1 MFKTAAFL
9 SLGCKVNSY
18 ETAALTEM
26 FRNEGFKIVPF
37 LEAADVYIINTC
49 TVTHVADHKSR
60 QMLHRARRKN
70 PGAIIA
76 AVGCYVECQEE
87 ILREAAVDIYT
98 GNKNKREILALVKE
112 EINKREGRIDEREN
126 SETDKKESRIVE
138 KGKKE
143 NTQINKKN
151 KGKIN
156 NKKSPDNF
164 SSSDRLK
171 NIYRN
176 GRQDFEELPTGIP
189 NEKTRVFL
197 KIQDGCNRFCSYCII
212 PYARGPVRSRK
223 KENILNEI
231 RELAKKGYKEFVFTG
246 IHLTSYG
253 IENGEEL
260 CGILEAADKIFGVER
275 IRLGS
280 LEPTFITVE
289 NVKRMAGLSHI
300 CPHFH
305 LSLQSGCRE
314 TLKRMNR
321 KYTPDEFYECAGIL
335 RRAFENPA
343 ITTDIIVGFPGE
355 TEEEFK
361 ESLSFAEKTGFSSMH
376 VFKYSK
382 REGTPAAGFEGQV
395 PEEVK
400 NLRSDI
406 MLSAEEKMRLHYQK
420 SLLGKVEK
428 VLFEEKTN
436 IGGIEFWTGLT
447 ERYQKVFVPVG
458 EDREHREGSGILN
471 NILDVKLI
479 KPGEGGIVGDF
490 RR

>member
-37 LEAADVYIINTC
+37 SEAADVYIINTC

-112 EINKREGRIDEREN
+112 EINKREGRTAESEN
-126 SETDKKESRIVE
+126 SEIKE
-138 KGKKE
+138 
-143 NTQINKKN
+143 KN

-156 NKKSPDNF
+156 NEKSPDNL

-171 NIYRN
+171 KIYRN

-321 KYTPDEFYECAGIL
+321 KYTPEEFYESAGIL

-406 MLSAEEKMRLHYQK
+406 MLSAEEKMRHHYQE

-436 IGGIEFWTGLT
+436 IGGLEFWTGLT

-458 EDREHREGSGILN
+458 EKEHREGSGILN
-471 NILDVKLI
+471 NILEVKLI
-479 KPGEGGIVGDF
+479 KPGEGGIVGLF
-490 RR
+490 QG

>member
-37 LEAADVYIINTC
+37 SEAADVYIINTC

-112 EINKREGRIDEREN
+112 EINKREGRIAEKEN
-126 SETDKKESRIVE
+126 SEIKE
-138 KGKKE
+138 
-143 NTQINKKN
+143 KN

-156 NKKSPDNF
+156 NEKSPDNL

-171 NIYRN
+171 NIYRS

-260 CGILEAADKIFGVER
+260 CGILEAADKILGVER

-305 LSLQSGCRE
+305 LSLQSGSKE

-321 KYTPDEFYECAGIL
+321 KYTPEEFYECVGIL
-335 RRAFENPA
+335 RHAFENPA

-361 ESLSFAEKTGFSSMH
+361 ESLSFVEKVGFSSMH

-382 REGTPAAGFEGQV
+382 REGTPAAGFKGQV
-395 PEEVK
+395 SEEVK

-406 MLSAEEKMRLHYQK
+406 MLSAEEKMRHYYQE
-420 SLLGKVEK
+420 SLLGKVEE

-436 IGGIEFWTGLT
+436 IGGLEFWTGLT

-458 EDREHREGSGILN
+458 EDEEHRDCSEILN
-471 NILDVKLI
+471 NILEVKLI
-479 KPGEGGIVGDF
+479 KPGEGGIVGLF
-490 RR
+490 QG